1 MKKCAPFS
9 PLWELEGIL
18 CNQSPPTRQDT
29 GMSEKNETS
38 SNSCPKCGAAL
49 PAEATA
55 GLCPRCLMAEA
66 MEPTQTG
73 AGDAPPQEPISP
85 EELAPHFPQLEIL
98 ECLGRGGMGVVYKA
112 RQKSLNRLVALKLL
126 APERVADE
134 AFAKRFS
141 QEAQAL
147 AALNHP
153 SIVTIYDF
161 GQAGGFY
168 FLLMEF
174 VDGVNLRQA
183 MKADRFTPE
192 QALAVVP
199 PVCEALHFAHEHGI
213 VHRDIK
219 PENLLLDKDGRIK
232 IADFGVAKI
241 LHADD
246 SDAGLAESQPA
257 GTPQYMA
264 PEQKERRVTDH
275 RADIYSLGVVLYE
288 LLTGDLP
295 TERIQPPS
303 RKVHIDVR
311 LDEIVLRALQ
321 TKPELRYQTAADL
334 SAQVETIV
342 STPLGGVRQEP
353 HSSAAPSRLIK
364 VAFSVLTTRER
375 LATAAGQSLC
385 FKTRGRFTLTD
396 RAITHSRDGKDTVI
410 PLAAIRELS
419 VGKFPRTVNPAGLDL
434 ICVVYEEEGQRK
446 ELLLSPMEGWFGFP
460 YVYNSRVADWFATI
474 RDAVADAAGA
484 EPACTPSEQ
493 LNLPRSSVALLL
505 AMLSVFLIP
514 FSLSLILPLILFD
527 PVPPTT
533 SLADGA
539 GSSGSGYIVVVL
551 CVIAAVIAGIFL
563 RWKLNRPKA
572 VIGVPSSPPA
582 PAKSG
587 CLRALTAFA
596 VGISILTS
604 LFFFTVFMSKS
615 PNVQKPDGVEH
626 TPSAVESTPAAASP
640 AAPITPVAS
649 GPITI
654 ARSIDFKLVGVDVRP
669 GSRSVLARFERDT
682 NYGLAIEVS
691 QDLTPA
697 PDGKIPDKGYRTWQ
711 QKNKVALNDGA
722 PLEWALPQEFSE
734 SETRAVAKEVE
745 TRLRKIGRIAEGSLI
760 QAATVTH
767 QDGWKYHL
775 IFRVIREPG
784 SPHPPL
790 PADAK
795 PLGQFRATA
804 KPGALIHLLLV
815 ELHNDHPQPSPDTV
829 TFKVAVDRPAK
840 LHFKWYAQRPDNA
853 LNARWHVDV
862 IDENRGI
869 VFHRFSGEFGR
880 AMNVRSPK
888 FSTNDSASYQL
899 HAGKGEWG
907 ELHLFHADQI
917 LAPGEPLTAWRDAW
931 FSIQMATGSM
941 SRLNPQFQLP
951 TSPGRPAVAK
961 AANPVKG
968 QAKRQHP
975 NTNLGEISSVRTD
988 GRKATIEARLAAGE
1002 ELWLFIGGES
1012 LGWSMSNAK
1021 PGAIETSVRASDQIK
1036 LDDGSLGKGLIFEGK
1051 YGVANV
1057 AITPGGPV
1065 PFGELVIRDN
1075 SRITQSNGVYTFADV
1090 HQEDGTLV
1098 PVSIRVR
1105 KSRPPAN

>member
-29 GMSEKNETS
+29 GMSEKTETS

-199 PVCEALHFAHEHGI
+199 PVCEALHFAHDHGI

-232 IADFGVAKI
+232 IADFGVAKM
-241 LHADD
+241 LNADD
-246 SDAGLAESQPA
+246 SDVGLAESQPA

-311 LDEIVLRALQ
+311 LDEIVLRALE
-321 TKPELRYQTAADL
+321 TTPELRYQTAADL
-334 SAQVETIV
+334 SAHVETIV

-539 GSSGSGYIVVVL
+539 GSSRSGYIVVVL

-587 CLRALTAFA
+587 CLHTLSLFA
-596 VGISILTS
+596 VGFLVLVTALLSLTLGDGAGSSGSGYIVVVLWVIAAVIVGIFLRWRLNRPKAVIGVPSSPPAPAKSGCLRTLS
-604 LFFFTVFMSKS
+604 LFAVGFLVIVTLLLSLTLMSG
-615 PNVQKPDGVEH
+615 PRKP
-626 TPSAVESTPAAASP
+626 PSP
-640 AAPITPVAS
+640 ALLPSDPAESLSYQIIPEH
-649 GPITI
+649 
-654 ARSIDFKLVGVDVRP
+654 IDFKVVRVETHPDARNLVLVH
-669 GSRSVLARFERDT
+669 FERDT

-691 QDLTPA
+691 QDLTPS
-697 PDGKIPDKGYRTWQ
+697 PDGKKPKDGYRTWQ
-711 QKNKVALNDGA
+711 QKNWVGLNNGRV
-722 PLEWALPQEFSE
+722 LSWALPQEF
-734 SETRAVAKEVE
+734 TAAQTLVVA
-745 TRLRKIGRIAEGSLI
+745 GRIEERVGKWRQLPDGALSEF
-760 QAATVTH
+760 ATVIH
-767 QDGWKYHL
+767 RDGWKYHL
-775 IFRVIREPG
+775 VARVKRELG
-784 SPHPPL
+784 SPQPPL
-790 PADAK
+790 PADAM

-804 KPGALIHLLLV
+804 
-815 ELHNDHPQPSPDTV
+815 
-829 TFKVAVDRPAK
+829 PAK
-840 LHFKWYAQRPDNA
+840 L
-853 LNARWHVDV
+853 
-862 IDENRGI
+862 
-869 VFHRFSGEFGR
+869 
-880 AMNVRSPK
+880 RSPQ
-888 FSTNDSASYQL
+888 T
-899 HAGKGEWG
+899 
-907 ELHLFHADQI
+907 I
-917 LAPGEPLTAWRDAW
+917 LG
-931 FSIQMATGSM
+931 G
-941 SRLNPQFQLP
+941 
-951 TSPGRPAVAK
+951 
-961 AANPVKG
+961 
-968 QAKRQHP
+968 
-975 NTNLGEISSVRTD
+975 ISSVRTD
-988 GRKATIEARLAAGE
+988 AKKATIDVQLALGQGLLLTIGDDSLKWTMPAPRTGVTRATVEA
-1002 ELWLFIGGES
+1002 
-1012 LGWSMSNAK
+1012 SN
-1021 PGAIETSVRASDQIK
+1021 QIR
-1036 LDDGSLGKGLIFEGK
+1036 LDDGSLGKGFVFKGGNGTV
-1051 YGVANV
+1051 YVAM
-1057 AITPGGPV
+1057 TPEGPV
-1065 PFGELVIRDN
+1065 PFGELIFRDN
-1075 SRITQSNGVYTFADV
+1075 NRISHTDGIHTFADI
-1090 HQEDGTLV
+1090 HQTDGKPI
-1098 PVSIRVR
+1098 PVSIRVGPI
-1105 KSRPPAN
+1105 PPPPSN

>member
-1 MKKCAPFS
+1 
-9 PLWELEGIL
+9 
-18 CNQSPPTRQDT
+18 
-29 GMSEKNETS
+29 MSEKTETS

-199 PVCEALHFAHEHGI
+199 PVCEALHFAHDHGI

-232 IADFGVAKI
+232 IADFGVAKM
-241 LHADD
+241 LNADD
-246 SDAGLAESQPA
+246 SDVGLAESQPA

-311 LDEIVLRALQ
+311 LDEIVLRALE
-321 TKPELRYQTAADL
+321 TTPELRYQTAADL
-334 SAQVETIV
+334 SAHVETIV

-587 CLRALTAFA
+587 CLHTLSLFA
-596 VGISILTS
+596 VGFLVIVTLLLSLT
-604 LFFFTVFMSKS
+604 LMSG
-615 PNVQKPDGVEH
+615 PRKP
-626 TPSAVESTPAAASP
+626 PSP
-640 AAPITPVAS
+640 ALLPSDPAESLSYQIIPEH
-649 GPITI
+649 
-654 ARSIDFKLVGVDVRP
+654 IDFKVVRVETHPDARNLVLVH
-669 GSRSVLARFERDT
+669 FERDT

-691 QDLTPA
+691 QDLTPS
-697 PDGKIPDKGYRTWQ
+697 PDGKKPKDGYRTWQ
-711 QKNKVALNDGA
+711 QKNWVGLNNGRV
-722 PLEWALPQEFSE
+722 LSWALPQEF
-734 SETRAVAKEVE
+734 TAAQTLVVA
-745 TRLRKIGRIAEGSLI
+745 GRIEERVGKWRQLPDGALSEF
-760 QAATVTH
+760 ATVIH
-767 QDGWKYHL
+767 RDGWKYHL
-775 IFRVIREPG
+775 VARVKRELG
-784 SPHPPL
+784 SPQPPL
-790 PADAK
+790 PADAM

-804 KPGALIHLLLV
+804 
-815 ELHNDHPQPSPDTV
+815 
-829 TFKVAVDRPAK
+829 PAK
-840 LHFKWYAQRPDNA
+840 L
-853 LNARWHVDV
+853 
-862 IDENRGI
+862 
-869 VFHRFSGEFGR
+869 
-880 AMNVRSPK
+880 RSPQ
-888 FSTNDSASYQL
+888 T
-899 HAGKGEWG
+899 
-907 ELHLFHADQI
+907 I
-917 LAPGEPLTAWRDAW
+917 LG
-931 FSIQMATGSM
+931 G
-941 SRLNPQFQLP
+941 
-951 TSPGRPAVAK
+951 
-961 AANPVKG
+961 
-968 QAKRQHP
+968 
-975 NTNLGEISSVRTD
+975 ISSVRTD
-988 GRKATIEARLAAGE
+988 AKKATIDVQLALGQGLLLTIGDDSLKWTMPAPRTGVTRATVEA
-1002 ELWLFIGGES
+1002 
-1012 LGWSMSNAK
+1012 SN
-1021 PGAIETSVRASDQIK
+1021 QIR
-1036 LDDGSLGKGLIFEGK
+1036 LDDGSLGKGFVFKGGNGTV
-1051 YGVANV
+1051 YVAM
-1057 AITPGGPV
+1057 TPEGPV
-1065 PFGELVIRDN
+1065 PFGELIFRDN
-1075 SRITQSNGVYTFADV
+1075 NRISHTDGIHTFADI
-1090 HQEDGTLV
+1090 HQTDGKPI
-1098 PVSIRVR
+1098 PVSIRVGPI
-1105 KSRPPAN
+1105 PPPPSN

>member
-1 MKKCAPFS
+1 
-9 PLWELEGIL
+9 
-18 CNQSPPTRQDT
+18 
-29 GMSEKNETS
+29 
-38 SNSCPKCGAAL
+38 
-49 PAEATA
+49 
-55 GLCPRCLMAEA
+55 MAEA

-73 AGDAPPQEPISP
+73 AGDAARQEPHSP

-98 ECLGRGGMGVVYKA
+98 ECLGRGGMGVIYKA

-183 MKADRFTPE
+183 MKAGRFTPE

-199 PVCEALHFAHEHGI
+199 PVCEALHFAHDHDHGI

-241 LHADD
+241 LHADG
-246 SDAGLAESQPA
+246 SDVGLAESQPA

-334 SAQVETIV
+334 STQVETIV

-474 RDAVADAAGA
+474 RAAVADAAGA
-484 EPACTPSEQ
+484 EPARTPSEQ

-539 GSSGSGYIVVVL
+539 GSSGSGYIVVLLYSIV
-551 CVIAAVIAGIFL
+551 AGGIFFFI
-563 RWKLNRPKA
+563 RRLNLAKVSGIDDLPA
-572 VIGVPSSPPA
+572 SSPPA
-582 PAKSG
+582 PRRNSYFWT
-587 CLRALTAFA
+587 LALLA
-596 VGISILTS
+596 VAPLM
-604 LFFFTVFMSKS
+604 LFMTTDW
-615 PNVQKPDGVEH
+615 NIRD
-626 TPSAVESTPAAASP
+626 SP
-640 AAPITPVAS
+640 APESSLSDPNGNCDAQIIPEH
-649 GPITI
+649 
-654 ARSIDFKLVGVDVRP
+654 IDFKVVRVETHPDARNLVLVH
-669 GSRSVLARFERDT
+669 FERDT

-691 QDLTPA
+691 QDLTPS
-697 PDGKIPDKGYRTWQ
+697 PDGKKPKDGYRTWQ
-711 QKNKVALNDGA
+711 QKNWVGLNNGRV
-722 PLEWALPQEFSE
+722 LSWALPQEF
-734 SETRAVAKEVE
+734 TAAQTLVVA
-745 TRLRKIGRIAEGSLI
+745 GRIEERVGKWRQLPEGALSEF
-760 QAATVTH
+760 ATVIH
-767 QDGWKYHL
+767 RDGWKYHL
-775 IFRVIREPG
+775 VARVKRELG
-784 SPHPPL
+784 SPQPPL
-790 PADAK
+790 PADAM

-804 KPGALIHLLLV
+804 
-815 ELHNDHPQPSPDTV
+815 
-829 TFKVAVDRPAK
+829 PAK
-840 LHFKWYAQRPDNA
+840 L
-853 LNARWHVDV
+853 
-862 IDENRGI
+862 
-869 VFHRFSGEFGR
+869 
-880 AMNVRSPK
+880 RSPQ
-888 FSTNDSASYQL
+888 T
-899 HAGKGEWG
+899 
-907 ELHLFHADQI
+907 I
-917 LAPGEPLTAWRDAW
+917 LG
-931 FSIQMATGSM
+931 G
-941 SRLNPQFQLP
+941 
-951 TSPGRPAVAK
+951 
-961 AANPVKG
+961 
-968 QAKRQHP
+968 
-975 NTNLGEISSVRTD
+975 ISSVRTD
-988 GRKATIEARLAAGE
+988 AKKATIDAQLALGQGLLLTIGDDSLKWTMPAPRTGVTRATVEA
-1002 ELWLFIGGES
+1002 
-1012 LGWSMSNAK
+1012 SN
-1021 PGAIETSVRASDQIK
+1021 QIR
-1036 LDDGSLGKGLIFEGK
+1036 LDDGSLGKGFVFKGGNGTV
-1051 YGVANV
+1051 YVAM
-1057 AITPGGPV
+1057 TPEGPV
-1065 PFGELVIRDN
+1065 PFGELIFRDN
-1075 SRITQSNGVYTFADV
+1075 NRISHTDGIHTFADI
-1090 HQEDGTLV
+1090 HQTDGKPI
-1098 PVSIRVR
+1098 PVSIRVGPI
-1105 KSRPPAN
+1105 PPPPSN

>member
-1 MKKCAPFS
+1 
-9 PLWELEGIL
+9 
-18 CNQSPPTRQDT
+18 
-29 GMSEKNETS
+29 MSEKTETS

-73 AGDAPPQEPISP
+73 AGDAARQEPHSP

-199 PVCEALHFAHEHGI
+199 PVCEALHFAHDHGI

-232 IADFGVAKI
+232 IADFGVAKM
-241 LHADD
+241 LNADD
-246 SDAGLAESQPA
+246 SDVGLAESQPA

-587 CLRALTAFA
+587 CLHTLSLFA
-596 VGISILTS
+596 VGFLVLVTPLLSLTLISRAL
-604 LFFFTVFMSKS
+604 
-615 PNVQKPDGVEH
+615 KP
-626 TPSAVESTPAAASP
+626 PSP
-640 AAPITPVAS
+640 ALLPSDPAESLSYQIIPEH
-649 GPITI
+649 
-654 ARSIDFKLVGVDVRP
+654 IDFKVVRVETHPDARNLVLVH
-669 GSRSVLARFERDT
+669 FERDT

-691 QDLTPA
+691 QDLTPS
-697 PDGKIPDKGYRTWQ
+697 PDGKKPKDGYRTWQ
-711 QKNKVALNDGA
+711 QKNWVGLNNGRV
-722 PLEWALPQEFSE
+722 LSWALPQEF
-734 SETRAVAKEVE
+734 TAAQTLVVA
-745 TRLRKIGRIAEGSLI
+745 GRIEERVGKWRQLPDGALSEF
-760 QAATVTH
+760 ATVIH
-767 QDGWKYHL
+767 RDGWKYHL
-775 IFRVIREPG
+775 VARVKRELG
-784 SPHPPL
+784 SPQPPL
-790 PADAK
+790 PADAM

-804 KPGALIHLLLV
+804 
-815 ELHNDHPQPSPDTV
+815 
-829 TFKVAVDRPAK
+829 PAK
-840 LHFKWYAQRPDNA
+840 L
-853 LNARWHVDV
+853 
-862 IDENRGI
+862 
-869 VFHRFSGEFGR
+869 
-880 AMNVRSPK
+880 RSPQ
-888 FSTNDSASYQL
+888 T
-899 HAGKGEWG
+899 
-907 ELHLFHADQI
+907 I
-917 LAPGEPLTAWRDAW
+917 LG
-931 FSIQMATGSM
+931 G
-941 SRLNPQFQLP
+941 
-951 TSPGRPAVAK
+951 
-961 AANPVKG
+961 
-968 QAKRQHP
+968 
-975 NTNLGEISSVRTD
+975 ISSVRTD
-988 GRKATIEARLAAGE
+988 AKKATIDVQLALGQGLLLTIGDDSLKWTMPAPRTGVTRATVEA
-1002 ELWLFIGGES
+1002 
-1012 LGWSMSNAK
+1012 SN
-1021 PGAIETSVRASDQIK
+1021 QIR
-1036 LDDGSLGKGLIFEGK
+1036 LDDGSLGKGFVFKGGNGTV
-1051 YGVANV
+1051 YVAM
-1057 AITPGGPV
+1057 TPEGPV
-1065 PFGELVIRDN
+1065 PFGELIFRDN
-1075 SRITQSNGVYTFADV
+1075 NRISHTDGIHTFADI
-1090 HQEDGTLV
+1090 HQTDGKPI
-1098 PVSIRVR
+1098 PVSIRV
-1105 KSRPPAN
+1105 SPIPPPPSN

>member
-29 GMSEKNETS
+29 GMSEKTETS

-199 PVCEALHFAHEHGI
+199 PVCEALHFAHDHGI

-232 IADFGVAKI
+232 IADFGVAKM
-241 LHADD
+241 LNADD
-246 SDAGLAESQPA
+246 SDVGLAESQPA

-311 LDEIVLRALQ
+311 LDEIVLRALE
-321 TKPELRYQTAADL
+321 TTPELRYQTAADL
-334 SAQVETIV
+334 SAHVETIV

-587 CLRALTAFA
+587 CLHTLSLFA
-596 VGISILTS
+596 VGFLVLVTALLSLT
-604 LFFFTVFMSKS
+604 LMSG
-615 PNVQKPDGVEH
+615 PRKP
-626 TPSAVESTPAAASP
+626 PSP
-640 AAPITPVAS
+640 ALLPSDPAESLSYQIIPEH
-649 GPITI
+649 
-654 ARSIDFKLVGVDVRP
+654 IDFKVVRVETHPDARNLVLVH
-669 GSRSVLARFERDT
+669 FERDT

-691 QDLTPA
+691 QDLTPS
-697 PDGKIPDKGYRTWQ
+697 PDGKKPKDGYRTWQ
-711 QKNKVALNDGA
+711 QKNWVGLNNGRV
-722 PLEWALPQEFSE
+722 LSWALPQEF
-734 SETRAVAKEVE
+734 TAAQTLVVA
-745 TRLRKIGRIAEGSLI
+745 GRIEERVGKWRQLPDGALSEF
-760 QAATVTH
+760 ATVIH
-767 QDGWKYHL
+767 RDGWKYHL
-775 IFRVIREPG
+775 VARVKRELG
-784 SPHPPL
+784 SPQPPL
-790 PADAK
+790 PADAM

-804 KPGALIHLLLV
+804 
-815 ELHNDHPQPSPDTV
+815 
-829 TFKVAVDRPAK
+829 PAK
-840 LHFKWYAQRPDNA
+840 L
-853 LNARWHVDV
+853 
-862 IDENRGI
+862 
-869 VFHRFSGEFGR
+869 
-880 AMNVRSPK
+880 RSPQ
-888 FSTNDSASYQL
+888 T
-899 HAGKGEWG
+899 
-907 ELHLFHADQI
+907 I
-917 LAPGEPLTAWRDAW
+917 LG
-931 FSIQMATGSM
+931 G
-941 SRLNPQFQLP
+941 
-951 TSPGRPAVAK
+951 
-961 AANPVKG
+961 
-968 QAKRQHP
+968 
-975 NTNLGEISSVRTD
+975 ISSVRTD
-988 GRKATIEARLAAGE
+988 AKKATIDVQLALGQGLLLTIGDDSLKWTMPAPRTGVTRATVEA
-1002 ELWLFIGGES
+1002 
-1012 LGWSMSNAK
+1012 SN
-1021 PGAIETSVRASDQIK
+1021 QIR
-1036 LDDGSLGKGLIFEGK
+1036 LDDGSLGKGFVFKGGNGTV
-1051 YGVANV
+1051 YVAM
-1057 AITPGGPV
+1057 TPEGPV
-1065 PFGELVIRDN
+1065 PFGELIFRDN
-1075 SRITQSNGVYTFADV
+1075 NRISHTDGIHTFADI
-1090 HQEDGTLV
+1090 HQTDGKPI
-1098 PVSIRVR
+1098 PVSIRVGPI
-1105 KSRPPAN
+1105 PPPPSN